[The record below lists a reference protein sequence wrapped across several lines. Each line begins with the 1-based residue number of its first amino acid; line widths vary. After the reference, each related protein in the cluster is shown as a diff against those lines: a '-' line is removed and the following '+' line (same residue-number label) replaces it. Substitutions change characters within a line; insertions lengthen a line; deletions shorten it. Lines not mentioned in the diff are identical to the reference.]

1 MQMESRSKPKKLLL
15 IGSTINPVHIRNYY
29 NLVKDYFDEIIIVGT
44 HKVDFCK
51 SYSIDFRIKNPLILL
66 KNIHRLR
73 KLMLEFN
80 PSIVHVHQANSF
92 GYIASLANRNRF
104 PQVLTTWGDDVLIF
118 PHQNFV
124 FRKLVRTSLLSSDA
138 ITADAEVM
146 KDAIHDFIGNTSVE
160 VINFGIE
167 LQNLPE
173 KPKENI
179 LYSNR
184 LHDDLYNI
192 DKIILGS
199 LAFLKSN
206 SDWKLIIAGKGS
218 NTEKLKQMVKDL
230 VLETQVEFVGFLSP
244 AENLENYLKAK
255 IYISIPNTD
264 GTSIS
269 LLEAMAY
276 GCLPIVSDLPA
287 NREWVKD
294 EENGIIVHDYKLEE
308 ALDRALNLDVKK
320 VTEINSEIIASRA
333 TKEAN
338 RTKFIAIYDRL
349 LNS

>member
-1 MQMESRSKPKKLLL
+1 MQMELKSKPKKLML

-29 NLVKDYFDEIIIVGT
+29 NLIKEYFDEIIIIGT
-44 HKVDFCK
+44 HEVDFCK
-51 SYSIDFRIKNPLILL
+51 SYSIDFKIKNPLRLIQ
-66 KNIHRLR
+66 NIHKLR

-92 GYIASLANRNRF
+92 GYITSLANKNRF
-104 PQVLTTWGDDVLIF
+104 PQVLTAWGDDVLIF
-118 PHQNFV
+118 PHQNFI

-146 KDAIHDFIGNTSVE
+146 KDAIHDFIGNTPVE
-160 VINFGIE
+160 IINFGIE
-167 LQNLPE
+167 LQNLPA
-173 KPKENI
+173 KPKAHI

-199 LAFLKSN
+199 TAFLKSH
-206 SDWKLIIAGKGS
+206 SDWKLVIAGKGN
-218 NTEKLKQMVKDL
+218 NTEKLKQLVKDL
-230 VLETQVEFVGFLSP
+230 ILESQVEFVGFLSP

-294 EENGIIVHDYKLEE
+294 EENGIIVHDFNLEK
-308 ALDRALNLDVKK
+308 ALERALKLNGNK

-333 TKEAN
+333 TKVAN
-338 RTKFIAIYDRL
+338 RAKFIAIYDRL
-349 LNS
+349 LI